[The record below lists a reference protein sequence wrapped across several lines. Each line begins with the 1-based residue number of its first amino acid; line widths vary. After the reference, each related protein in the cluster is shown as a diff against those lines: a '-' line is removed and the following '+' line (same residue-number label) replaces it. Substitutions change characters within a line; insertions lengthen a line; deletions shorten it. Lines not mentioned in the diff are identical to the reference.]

1 MESRRTVDSLYK
13 KLIITAYSIWLSKFA
28 HLAASEVPKE
38 NLGYH
43 QIVRARWLSAQAN
56 CTNTSVRDIVLPE
69 NIPEE
74 QEESESGDG
83 NDVGD
88 KSESGDEN
96 GVGDKSESGD
106 ENGVGDKSESGDE
119 NDVGDKSDESTD
131 EEEGE
136 NSEKSNSDEDED
148 SEEDA
153 LVRKAAYKQ
162 ILRERKKR

>member
-106 ENGVGDKSESGDE
+106 EN
-119 NDVGDKSDESTD
+119 DVGDKSDESTD

>member
-96 GVGDKSESGD
+96 
-106 ENGVGDKSESGDE
+106 
-119 NDVGDKSDESTD
+119 DVGDKSDESTD